1 MLPKATALISAK
13 NKLSATGSA
22 DVESYISE
30 RISNSVAS
38 GYTSTKCWVK
48 RANLGEAY
56 QLLSDAGYQ
65 YETLVDEPNSVQL
78 SIKW

>member
-1 MLPKATALISAK
+1 MLPKAKTISK
-13 NKLSATGSA
+13 GTEGRTD

>member
-1 MLPKATALISAK
+1 MLPKAKTISK
-13 NKLSATGSA
+13 GTEGRATQA

-78 SIKW
+78 NIKW